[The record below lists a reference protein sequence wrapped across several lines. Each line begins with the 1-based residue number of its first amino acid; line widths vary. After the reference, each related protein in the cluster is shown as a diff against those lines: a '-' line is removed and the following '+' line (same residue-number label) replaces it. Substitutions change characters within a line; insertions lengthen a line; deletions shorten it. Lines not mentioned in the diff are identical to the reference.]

1 MSCTALLYQL
11 SKIRQRD
18 WEEPNGTCADKKAVT
33 GSDSDSAEGSSSR
46 MKILVADDDPLGRRL
61 TERVLTRAGYSVT
74 AAEDGIAALD
84 LLTRKNGPR
93 LALIDW
99 TMPGMDGPEVC
110 RRVRAISEH
119 PYTYMILLTSRESKR
134 DLISGLEAGAD
145 DYLTKPCDTEE
156 LKARLRAGLR
166 VVELNDKLAHD
177 ARHDPLTQLPN
188 RSWFLRNLTV
198 AFSKSQEKLHH
209 RFGVLF
215 IDLDGFKAVNDTLGH
230 GVGDQLLK
238 QVASRLKACLRKD
251 DSIARALDF
260 SGPERTDEDNLL
272 ARMGGDEFTV
282 LLEVIQNES
291 DAVIVAERIHDTLG
305 LPFRIGADEVRISA
319 SVGMAV
325 SGPKCES
332 AEELL
337 RLADAAMYRAK
348 ALRKSGASEP
358 PRYISAATS
367 LPC

>member
-1 MSCTALLYQL
+1 
-11 SKIRQRD
+11 
-18 WEEPNGTCADKKAVT
+18 VT
-33 GSDSDSAEGSSSR
+33 GSTSDAAEGYSS
-46 MKILVADDDPLGRRL
+46 KLQILVADDDPLGLRL
-61 TERVLTRAGYSVT
+61 TERVLTRAGYSVI
-74 AAEDGIAALD
+74 AAEEGLAALD
-84 LLTRKNGPR
+84 LLHRKNGPR

-110 RRVRAISEH
+110 RRVREASEH
-119 PYTYMILLTSRESKR
+119 PYTYMILLTSRESKQ

-156 LKARLRAGLR
+156 LKARLRAGRR
-166 VVELNDKLAHD
+166 VVELHDRLAHE

-188 RSWFLRNLTV
+188 RSWFLRNL
-198 AFSKSQEKLHH
+198 AESFGKSRESQHH

-238 QVASRLKACLRKD
+238 QVANRLKACLRED
-251 DSIARALDF
+251 DSVARALDF
-260 SGPERTDEDNLL
+260 SGPARDDQDSLL

-282 LLEVIQNES
+282 LLEQVQKES
-291 DAVIVAERIHDTLG
+291 DAVIVAERIHDTLE
-305 LPFRIGADEVRISA
+305 LPFRIGSDDVRISA
-319 SVGMAV
+319 SVGVAV
-325 SGPKCES
+325 SGPRCDS

-348 ALRKSGASEP
+348 ALRKSGVSDP